1 VLLPLAG
8 ECMFCPRAEH
18 QPATN
23 QYADRFG
30 YVYLLCPRHYE
41 PLRQW
46 KERLRQRE
54 RKRQSGR
61 GILKASDF
69 VRQG

>member
-1 VLLPLAG
+1 
-8 ECMFCPRAEH
+8 MFCSRYEH
-18 QPATN
+18 VLATN
-23 QYADRFG
+23 AYTDRFG

-54 RKRQSGR
+54 AKRQSGR

>member
-1 VLLPLAG
+1 MLLPLAG
-8 ECMFCPRAEH
+8 ECMFCPRTEH

-23 QYADRFG
+23 TFTDTKG

-46 KERLRQRE
+46 KHRLVERE

-69 VRQG
+69 LRQA